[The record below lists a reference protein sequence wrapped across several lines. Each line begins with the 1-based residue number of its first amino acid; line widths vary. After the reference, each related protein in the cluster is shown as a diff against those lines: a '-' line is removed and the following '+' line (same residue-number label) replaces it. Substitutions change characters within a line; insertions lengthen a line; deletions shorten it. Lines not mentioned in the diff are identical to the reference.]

1 MRNPFAIFLL
11 VVTVATPGS
20 STAGNKTPPFTRAEV
35 CELVDAALT
44 APWGGP
50 EPGGLAD
57 YSCVQRNAIEG
68 EYMLVDVSIVSVDGK
83 ETKPLRQGE
92 TCGRYKQYR
101 HGRNEDVLFVG
112 VGFTRIAPDRVWFG
126 AGLGGI
132 HFDARGKEDGTIGVA
147 CGAGNEGII
156 EKKFGRWSE
165 SRRTCR

>member
-1 MRNPFAIFLL
+1 MRNSFTILL
-11 VVTVATPGS
+11 LAVTVATPEA
-20 STAGNKTPPFTRAEV
+20 STAGSKGQSFTRAEV

-57 YSCVQRNAIEG
+57 YSCVQRNAREG
-68 EYMLVDVSIVSVDGK
+68 EYLIVDVSIVSVDGR
-83 ETKPLRQGE
+83 ETKPLGQGE
-92 TCGRYKQYR
+92 TCGRYRQYR

-112 VGFTRIAPDRVWFG
+112 VGLTRIAPDKVWFG

-132 HFDARGKEDGTIGVA
+132 HFNARGREEGTIGVA

-156 EKKFGRWSE
+156 EKKFGRWAE